1 MTQRAILIKSGIPA
15 DEIERFT
22 EPEHWL
28 EYFPPLGKVRG
39 GRARRARRARRLA
52 ARRVP
57 CDLCAR
63 PPSPRP
69 RRSAT

>member
-39 GRARRARRARRLA
+39 GGGEAAGA
-52 ARRVP
+52 ARRRAA
-57 CDLCAR
+57 AR
-63 PPSPRP
+63 PSPHRRPASPRNP
-69 RRSAT
+69 RSAT